1 GPEAH
6 WLLTRHRAPRKSH
19 WCVIEKP
26 LSDSSAALPA
36 RVRNRRWR
44 NRPQMTINRYC
55 LWYSHTAIK
64 RMGIFVM
71 LNGVSRLFI
80 LRLFDGLF
88 WRNECEILKIKIYR
102 F

>member
-1 GPEAH
+1 
-6 WLLTRHRAPRKSH
+6 
-19 WCVIEKP
+19 
-26 LSDSSAALPA
+26 
-36 RVRNRRWR
+36 
-44 NRPQMTINRYC
+44 
-55 LWYSHTAIK
+55 
-64 RMGIFVM
+64 MGIFVM